1 MNLLENRGNVR
12 KFVDMEQYIVS
23 ARKYRPS
30 TFDSVVGQ
38 KALTATLKNA
48 IATHRLAHSYLFC
61 GSRGVGKTSCA
72 RIFAKTINCSNPRP
86 DGEACNEC
94 DSCRA
99 FNEGNSLNIIE
110 LDAASNNGVDDI
122 RQLVE
127 QVQIPPSQGAYRVFI
142 VDEVHMLSPAAF
154 NAFLKT
160 LEEPPSYVIF
170 ILATTEKH
178 KIIPTILS
186 RCQIYDFK
194 RITVRDMIDHLAYV
208 ASQEGMTADPAA
220 LNVIARKAD
229 GAMRD
234 ALSIFDQVAASSR
247 GNITYQSAIEN
258 LNVLDYNYY
267 NRLLDCFLQGKV
279 LDTWLI
285 YKDIRD
291 RGFDS
296 HFFINGLADYM
307 RDLMVARDPSTI
319 VLLEA
324 DDEARK
330 AMAETAAK
338 CSPDFIYRA
347 MNLCNE
353 ADLNYRTASNKQFLV
368 ELTLAKICQLLSPS
382 PDNSGAGEGRLQ
394 KNQLATSPSQTAPA
408 VAPAAAVPAGAVPTG
423 SAPVQMPP
431 MSQMPQAAPVPAQ
444 PAQRPQYPAG
454 GPQMAPVASSPAASY
469 SSIPQPVSAPKRP
482 LKRPAST
489 FSINHARENAQAQ
502 SQGAAEMAN
511 RVVRNGLYSR
521 EQLNKAWQDFIKAHP
536 TEHILINTMRASFP
550 AQVDGHNYKM
560 MVENEMQQSLMEQA
574 SQELLRFIRNAIEND
589 HFTLAVELNQGAA
602 SPHTWSEREV
612 LTHMVENIP
621 DFKDF
626 MEGLGL
632 TLG

>member
-1 MNLLENRGNVR
+1 
-12 KFVDMEQYIVS
+12 MEQYIVS

-394 KNQLATSPSQTAPA
+394 KIQPATSPSQTAPA
-408 VAPAAAVPAGAVPTG
+408 AAPAAAVPAGAVPTG
-423 SAPVQMPP
+423 SAPVQMPQ
-431 MSQMPQAAPVPAQ
+431 MSQAAPVPAQ

-454 GPQMAPVASSPAASY
+454 GPQMAPVASSPTGSY
-469 SSIPQPVSAPKRP
+469 NSTPQPVSAPKRP

-574 SQELLRFIRNAIEND
+574 SQELLRFIRDAIEND

-621 DFKDF
+621 DFKEF

>member
-394 KNQLATSPSQTAPA
+394 KIQPATSPSQTAPA
-408 VAPAAAVPAGAVPTG
+408 AAPAAAVPAGAVPTG
-423 SAPVQMPP
+423 SAPVQMPQ
-431 MSQMPQAAPVPAQ
+431 MSQAAPVPAQ

-454 GPQMAPVASSPAASY
+454 GPQMAPVALSPAASY
-469 SSIPQPVSAPKRP
+469 SSTPQPVSSPKRP